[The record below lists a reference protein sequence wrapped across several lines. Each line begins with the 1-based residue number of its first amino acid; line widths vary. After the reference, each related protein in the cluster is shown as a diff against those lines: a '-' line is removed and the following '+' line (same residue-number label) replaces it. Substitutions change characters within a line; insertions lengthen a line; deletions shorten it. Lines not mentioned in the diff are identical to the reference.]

1 MMKTKGKSTIKSFST
16 TKIKQ
21 TIHHQQRIACQR
33 LHQNTNMP
41 LVKPLPADHD
51 EEVTS
56 LAAFFNET
64 LGFCP
69 NSVLTMQRRPAIA
82 KAFIQLNM
90 AVMANHGRVTSDL
103 KRLIGYLTSLT
114 AGCRYCQ
121 AHTIRAA
128 ERYGATTDKMEHIWE
143 FRTHPAFTEAE
154 RAALEFAV
162 AASSIPNAVDAT
174 IQDALRAHWDD
185 GEIVEILGVI
195 ALFGYLNRWND
206 SMATTL
212 EDAAEESGQD
222 WLAGHGWERGK
233 HQ

>member
-1 MMKTKGKSTIKSFST
+1 
-16 TKIKQ
+16 
-21 TIHHQQRIACQR
+21 
-33 LHQNTNMP
+33 MP
-41 LVKPLPADHD
+41 LVNPLAPDAN
-51 EEVTS
+51 EEVAE
-56 LAAFFNET
+56 LARFFNET

-82 KAFIQLNM
+82 KAFINLNM
-90 AVMANHGRVTSDL
+90 AVMENQGRVTSAL
-103 KRLIGYLTSLT
+103 KRLIGYMSSHAT
-114 AGCRYCQ
+114 GCRYCQ

-128 ERYGATTDKMEHIWE
+128 ERYGAEQEKMEHVWE

-154 RAALEFAV
+154 RVALELSI
-162 AASSIPNAVDAT
+162 AASSVPNAVDE
-174 IQDALRAHWDD
+174 ALQAKMNEHWDE

-212 EDAAEESGQD
+212 EEGAIESAQQ
-222 WLAGHGWERGK
+222 WLSSDGWETGK